1 MKSSDIARIFVRA
14 VAIASMMVAAVPDAR
29 ANWLTHILKEAGE
42 TGGKAG
48 GHGATHLGPVGKAA
62 AHLKSL
68 PDSPNGALAAH
79 ATPEGHWQFVNR
91 EGQTFTAGTPDEM
104 GRVLP
109 SLSPGVAATGETKL
123 TLYLSEDSVFMNRA
137 ALDAL
142 PNGADLNVVTEL
154 GAMALTRQ
162 GATLKVQLKPN
173 LTQTLAD
180 QALFDETLSYLSRQI
195 NTSNIRTIAF
205 EPGAPRALSSA
216 PKRDAATKLPVVETV
231 DPAHVAASF
240 RAIRSQTVV
249 VTGRVEDGKLVFAPA
264 KGPEQSLEIG
274 ELIEAAAQND
284 VTLIILKSDTGQQA
298 GNRNWLWQKIEVGGL
313 GDAAKSA
320 THGDFLDAL
329 AAKRGGFELIPS
341 QEGYG
346 RIQISAVPSSDNAG
360 VISGATQTLQDA
372 AGHIAGEVVTK
383 AAEIHVRDEAS
394 QEEVDARL
402 IPGIPTYVQMPYF
415 VSLVLGLIV
424 WSRVRGWWN
433 RLWPLKAV
441 SDTDGARA
449 LAPLRRAMRE
459 LEYLLIFTPLVAVPA
474 FIFEVT
480 AQTWAT
486 MTAPFRWLRRRF
498 FRREV

>member
-1 MKSSDIARIFVRA
+1 MKSSDAARFVTRV

-48 GHGATHLGPVGKAA
+48 GHAATHLGPVGKAV
-62 AHLKSL
+62 AHIKSL

-79 ATPEGHWQFVNR
+79 ATPEGHWQFANR

-104 GRVLP
+104 NRVLP
-109 SLSPGVAATGETKL
+109 ALAPDVVATGETKL

-142 PNGADLNVVTEL
+142 PKNADLQVVTDL
-154 GAMALTRQ
+154 GALKVTRQ
-162 GATLKVQLKPN
+162 GATLKAQLKPN

-180 QALFDETLSYLSRQI
+180 QALFDETVSYLSRRL

-205 EPGAPRALSSA
+205 EPGAPKALSSA
-216 PKRDAATKLPVVETV
+216 PRLDAATNLPLVDAI
-231 DPAHVAASF
+231 DPAQLAASF
-240 RAIRSQTVV
+240 RSIRGQTSVI
-249 VTGRVEDGKLVFAPA
+249 TGRAEDGKLFFAPA
-264 KGPEQSLEIG
+264 NGPEQSLQIG
-274 ELIEAAAQND
+274 ELVEVAAQND

-298 GNRNWLWQKIEVGGL
+298 GSRNWLWQKIEVGGL

-329 AAKRGGFELIPS
+329 AAKRGGFELIPA
-341 QEGYG
+341 QQGYG

-360 VISGATQTLQDA
+360 VISGASQSLQDA

-383 AAEIHVRDEAS
+383 AAEIHVRDKAS

-402 IPGIPTYVQMPYF
+402 IPGIPTYVQIPYF
-415 VSLVLGLIV
+415 VSLILGLFV

-433 RLWPLKAV
+433 RLWPLQPIAT
-441 SDTDGARA
+441 TDGARA
-449 LAPLRRAMRE
+449 LAPLRRALRE
-459 LEYLLIFTPLVAVPA
+459 AVYLLVFTPLVAFPA
-474 FIFEVT
+474 LMTEGAFQ
-480 AQTWAT
+480 AWAT
-486 MTAPFRWLRRRF
+486 VTAPFRWLRRRF